1 VKETLM
7 GKILAANQPVR
18 DTLSIGIDFGTTNTV
33 IAIARPGEP
42 VRAVQFND
50 DRRLSDIYRSVLCF
64 EHLDRHDTVS
74 HAGMKAIRAFLE
86 SAYETRF
93 IQSFKSHVASRTF
106 EETRIFNR
114 SFRFEDLLS
123 IFLRHAAADA
133 AGGFDGRGARIVSGR
148 PVTFVGAAP
157 DETLA
162 LERYA
167 EAYRRVGL
175 ADPAY
180 VYEPVAAAYYYAQR
194 LRSDALV
201 LVGDFGG
208 GTSDFS
214 LIRFERRGNLVA
226 ATPLGHA
233 GVGIAGDSFDYRII
247 DLVVSPHLGKGT
259 LFRSF
264 DAILPVPRHY
274 HASLARW
281 HQLAMLKT
289 PKHIRELEGLER
301 ASLSP
306 EKIAKLLDVIRN
318 DWGFNIYRAV
328 SDAKISLSSAES
340 TRFSLKLGR
349 LEIDERITRD
359 DFERWIADDIAR
371 IEQTVDQLLVGEGI
385 DVGDV
390 DSVFL
395 TGGSSFIPAVRR
407 IFAARFGDER
417 LAEGQN
423 FLSVAYGLALIG
435 LENDVEPWLASPV
448 ATTARGV

>member
-1 VKETLM
+1 
-7 GKILAANQPVR
+7 
-18 DTLSIGIDFGTTNTV
+18 
-33 IAIARPGEP
+33 
-42 VRAVQFND
+42 
-50 DRRLSDIYRSVLCF
+50 
-64 EHLDRHDTVS
+64 
-74 HAGMKAIRAFLE
+74 
-86 SAYETRF
+86 
-93 IQSFKSHVASRTF
+93 
-106 EETRIFNR
+106 
-114 SFRFEDLLS
+114 
-123 IFLRHAAADA
+123 
-133 AGGFDGRGARIVSGR
+133 
-148 PVTFVGAAP
+148 VTFVGGAP

-162 LERYA
+162 LGRYT

-194 LRSDALV
+194 LRSDALA
-201 LVGDFGG
+201 LVCDFGG

-214 LIRFERRGNLVA
+214 LIRFKRHANLVA

-247 DLVVSPHLGKGT
+247 DAVVSPHLGKGT

-264 DAILPVPRHY
+264 DKILPVPQHY
-274 HASLARW
+274 HTSFARW

-289 PKHIRELEGLER
+289 PEHIRELERLER

-306 EKIAKLLDVIRN
+306 DKIAKLLDVIRN

-328 SDAKISLSSAES
+328 SDAKISLSSNES
-340 TRFSLKLGR
+340 TLFSLKLDG
-349 LEIDERITRD
+349 LDIDERITRE

-371 IEQTVDQLLVGEGI
+371 IEQTVDDLLIGKGI
-385 DVGDV
+385 NARDV

-407 IFAARFGDER
+407 IFAAWFGDER
-417 LAEGQN
+417 LAEGHN

-435 LENDVEPWLASPV
+435 LENDVEPWLASPA
-448 ATTARGV
+448 AT